1 MTWEIALGELVALS
15 IPLTG
20 GWILKSETV
29 GWVAAQLWW
38 WVQPIN
44 FDGCNFAEKA
54 MGVGT
59 TGWVVVSRHEQ
70 VSTELWGKDPGALN
84 SKKFRQNWFW
94 DQNEIASP
102 WELVEQIML
111 DLSLKTWGCSCINLR
126 LPENKPKESTLHS
139 TTTHLGWLAAH
150 FFTSLPC
157 GLKRHTHIQPHTQP
171 HTHTVLRWSACRD
184 KDRHARNLTPKL
196 LHRDYGQPGKTQIII
211 DCLRFSTNTLK
222 KEAKSAHGNGI
233 LKIQNTSA

>member
-1 MTWEIALGELVALS
+1 MLMGGWTTLPVVLTASHSDKCLYLCSPWRCQVNRGDFFSFKSKNFSGFSFNSHSLSLMTWEIALGELVALS

-54 MGVGT
+54 MGVGM
-59 TGWVVVSRHEQ
+59 TGRVVVSRHEQ

-111 DLSLKTWGCSCINLR
+111 DLSLKTWGCSCIIRR
-126 LPENKPKESTLHS
+126 LPENKPKETILHS
-139 TTTHLGWLAAH
+139 TATHLGWLAAH

-157 GLKRHTHIQPHTQP
+157 GLKRHTHVHPHAHTC
-171 HTHTVLRWSACRD
+171 THTLRS
-184 KDRHARNLTPKL
+184 LVV
-196 LHRDYGQPGKTQIII
+196 
-211 DCLRFSTNTLK
+211 SV
-222 KEAKSAHGNGI
+222 
-233 LKIQNTSA
+233 